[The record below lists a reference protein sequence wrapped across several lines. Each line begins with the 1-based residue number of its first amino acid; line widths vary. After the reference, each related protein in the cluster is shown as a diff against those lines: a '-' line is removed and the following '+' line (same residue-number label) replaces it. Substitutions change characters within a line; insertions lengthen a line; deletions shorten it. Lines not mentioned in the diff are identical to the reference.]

1 MSAITTHVLDLST
14 GRPAANVAVKLERKD
29 DSGWRT
35 VADRATDGDGRV
47 RDFLAP
53 GDNRYQTLG
62 IGSLLTGVGVGMAIG
77 GVIMLAVPGP
87 LERVQVAVTP
97 TATRRSPKA
106 RPRPPR
112 PPRLP
117 RPSRTPSPP

>member
-35 VADRATDGDGRV
+35 VADRTTDGDGRV

-53 GDNRYQTLG
+53 GEMAAGLWRLTFGTGPYFAARGTQTFLPEATITFEVFDAAQHHHVPLLVSPFG
-62 IGSLLTGVGVGMAIG
+62 FSTYRGS
-77 GVIMLAVPGP
+77 
-87 LERVQVAVTP
+87 
-97 TATRRSPKA
+97 
-106 RPRPPR
+106 
-112 PPRLP
+112 
-117 RPSRTPSPP
+117 